1 MKFAISKTQINK
13 ENELKVKIMAVY
25 KLKAKGNYGNMSK
38 GYEFQVNSSTIPT
51 PNANDIE
58 KEIERLGF
66 NSQAKSYK
74 SAGNFEVTKL

>member
-1 MKFAISKTQINK
+1 
-13 ENELKVKIMAVY
+13 MALY

-38 GYEFQVNSSTIPT
+38 GYEFQVNSASIPT
-51 PNANDIE
+51 PNVNDIE

-74 SAGNFEVTKL
+74 SPGNFEIKKV